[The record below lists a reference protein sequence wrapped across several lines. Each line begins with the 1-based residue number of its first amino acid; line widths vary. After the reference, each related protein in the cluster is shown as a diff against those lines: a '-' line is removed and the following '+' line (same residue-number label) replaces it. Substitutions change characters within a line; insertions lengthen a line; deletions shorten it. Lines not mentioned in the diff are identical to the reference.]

1 MESLTARIF
10 KLIFRPVYT
19 IYIPCA
25 GGNILPT
32 MSVGNNNS
40 DPRNKIITQKAIW
53 RQLMVGTQQLT
64 MCLGV
69 SYLCV
74 ARTIQEFVCIKITVV
89 ISNKVFF
96 YSNW

>member
-1 MESLTARIF
+1 
-10 KLIFRPVYT
+10 
-19 IYIPCA
+19 
-25 GGNILPT
+25 
-32 MSVGNNNS
+32 
-40 DPRNKIITQKAIW
+40 
-53 RQLMVGTQQLT
+53 MVGTQQLT